1 MFLPFLLALA
11 SCACLAVPRLRPPL
25 RWRERCSHALWLA
38 TVIVTIAW
46 FFHHATDPLN
56 FSF

>member
-11 SCACLAVPRLRPPL
+11 NCVLLGLPRLRA
-25 RWRERCSHALWLA
+25 RTGWSYAVWTG
-38 TVIVTIAW
+38 TVAVTIAW
-46 FFHHATDPLN
+46 FFYHATDPLN